1 MEQTEQTSPV
11 SMILYLLD
19 NDKKE
24 PSQNWDIIPKKKYII
39 GRSKKE
45 ADITIN

>member
-24 PSQNWDIIPKKKYII
+24 PSQNWDIIPKKKYY
-39 GRSKKE
+39 K
-45 ADITIN
+45 